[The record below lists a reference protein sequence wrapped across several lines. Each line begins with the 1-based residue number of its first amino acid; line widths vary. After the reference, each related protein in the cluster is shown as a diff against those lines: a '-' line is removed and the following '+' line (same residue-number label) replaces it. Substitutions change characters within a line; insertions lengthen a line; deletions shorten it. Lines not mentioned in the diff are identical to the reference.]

1 MDWRFQEA
9 VVGLHIRFLGNPEK
23 LQVGMDLR
31 HETQRVDAIHVEE
44 VDGASPM
51 TRFLRSPYAPLAAMA
66 LIAAYVLT
74 KLALIVNGVV
84 S

>member
-1 MDWRFQEA
+1 
-9 VVGLHIRFLGNPEK
+9 
-23 LQVGMDLR
+23 
-31 HETQRVDAIHVEE
+31 
-44 VDGASPM
+44 M

-84 S
+84 L